1 MEGHANSRLVY
12 RQRRHRF
19 YFFWVTDC
27 VGDIEFIDARDTN
40 NLAGCR
46 FVDIDTL
53 ETEVAF
59 HLQNLAFALLTFDV
73 DDNHLLVRASN
84 ASRDSANTDDA
95 NVAVV
100 IECRDLHLQWR
111 VDFYIWMRHFLNDF
125 FK

>member
-1 MEGHANSRLVY
+1 MESHANSRLIY
-12 RQRRHRF
+12 RQRRHRLYSF
-19 YFFWVTDC
+19 GITDC
-27 VGDIEFIDARDTN
+27 VGDIEFIDARDTD

-95 NVAVV
+95 NVAIV
-100 IECRDLHLQWR
+100 IEC
-111 VDFYIWMRHFLNDF
+111 
-125 FK
+125 